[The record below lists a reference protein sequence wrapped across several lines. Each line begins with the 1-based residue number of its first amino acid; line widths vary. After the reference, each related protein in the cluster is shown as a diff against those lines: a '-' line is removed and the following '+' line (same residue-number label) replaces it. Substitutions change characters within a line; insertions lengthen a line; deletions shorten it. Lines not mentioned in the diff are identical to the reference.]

1 MMDQKTLSE
10 TLGEHKIFTR
20 LMTAHTL
27 PWSEDNSI
35 TGELLD
41 FEYIFNQSGD
51 KIISPAVKK
60 NLTDGELGT
69 TEFNKLCD
77 VAYMMYNKR
86 WSRLWEILTAEFNPI
101 ENYSMEETK
110 TINYGKVDTNSGTDT
125 NLRTGTDTH
134 AETGT
139 DSISRT
145 GTDTHAESGSDS
157 LVHGEKHTLSG
168 SDSLQHGE
176 THTQSGTD
184 SLLHGEK
191 HTLSGNDTFQHGE
204 KHILSGQDSATDTR
218 ATENEVSAF
227 NSGSYQDATKS
238 TNSGGTTTTYGKT
251 DTASGTDTTGY
262 GKTDTASG
270 MDQTTYGKTDTAS
283 GTDQT
288 TYGKT
293 DTASGTDQ
301 TSYGHTDTETRNMTD
316 ATTYGHTD
324 TETRN
329 MTDTLTHGHILTASG
344 RDTETTLRSGNI
356 GVTTSQ
362 QMAQSSIDL
371 WKWNYFYDIFRD
383 IDSVFTIS
391 TY

>member
-10 TLGEHKIFTR
+10 TLGDNKIFTR

-27 PWSEDNSI
+27 PWSEDESI
-35 TGELLD
+35 TGDLLD
-41 FEYIFNQSGD
+41 FEYMFNQSGD

-77 VAYMMYNKR
+77 VVFMMYNKR

-110 TINYGKVDTNSGTDT
+110 TIDYGKVDTNSGTDT

-139 DSISRT
+139 DSILRT

-157 LVHGEKHTLSG
+157 LQHGETHTLSG
-168 SDSLQHGE
+168 SDSLQ
-176 THTQSGTD
+176 
-184 SLLHGEK
+184 HGEK

-204 KHILSGQDSATDTR
+204 KHILSGQDGVTDTR

-227 NSGSYQDATKS
+227 NSDSYQDATKS

-262 GKTDTASG
+262 GK
-270 MDQTTYGKTDTAS
+270 MDTAS

-301 TSYGHTDTETRNMTD
+301 TTYGHTNTETRNMTD

-329 MTDTLTHGHILTASG
+329 MTDALTHGHVQTASG
-344 RDTETTLRSGNI
+344 RDTETTTRAGNI

>member
-60 NLTDGELGT
+60 NLTDGELET

-86 WSRLWEILTAEFNPI
+86 WARLWEILTAEFNPI
-101 ENYSMEETK
+101 ENYLMEETK

-139 DSISRT
+139 DSILRT

-168 SDSLQHGE
+168 SDSLMHGE
-176 THTQSGTD
+176 KHTLSGSD

-204 KHILSGQDSATDTR
+204 KHILSGQDGVTDTR

-238 TNSGGTTTTYGKT
+238 TTSGGTT
-251 DTASGTDTTGY
+251 
-262 GKTDTASG
+262 
-270 MDQTTYGKTDTAS
+270 
-283 GTDQT
+283 T

-316 ATTYGHTD
+316 A
-324 TETRN
+324 
-329 MTDTLTHGHILTASG
+329 LTHGHILTASG
-344 RDTETTLRSGNI
+344 RDTETTTRAGNI